1 MAYCIKAANRMAG
14 DFYEISEDA
23 GSFRGEQLGR
33 CAIYHLVAALYM
45 FYNIKTWHTR
55 VNCDIQGDINMAER
69 NLGRI
74 RPGCS
79 CADILRNLLN
89 TVNKMSTAI
98 KYQHVDSHMDTYLLW
113 KQFSL
118 EQILNVM
125 YETLAKRVVSRT
137 R

>member
-1 MAYCIKAANRMAG
+1 MVAG
-14 DFYEISEDA
+14 NFFEISENASSHRDKYLGLYA
-23 GSFRGEQLGR
+23 IHQL
-33 CAIYHLVAALYM
+33 IAALYM